1 MSCTPSPS
9 PVPTLVPTPS
19 PSTAAAPT
27 SDINAGPFQLADGS
41 YYGTGDGFRGD
52 VDVKVTLKNGSITA
66 ISIENYVDDEKYFS
80 RAKIKIVERVI
91 SAQDV
96 DVDVVSGATYSSD
109 GILSAVADAL
119 GLAYDPVAS
128 GGHGH

>member
-1 MSCTPSPS
+1 M
-9 PVPTLVPTPS
+9 
-19 PSTAAAPT
+19 
-27 SDINAGPFQLADGS
+27 
-41 YYGTGDGFRGD
+41 
-52 VDVKVTLKNGSITA
+52 
-66 ISIENYVDDEKYFS
+66 DDEKYFS

-96 DVDVVSGATYSSD
+96 DVYVVSGATYSSD

-128 GGHGH
+128 GGHGQ